1 VAILTACITI
11 PVVRSILGTI
21 VVVKGVQRTHN
32 SSVRYAQA
40 SLRDRQGIK
49 HSLGTLRYRLLATW
63 HKNPLLSWT
72 CLITF
77 CILLGANTAL
87 LTPIWSDRAPLSQEE
102 QLALLKQQG
111 NKAVP
116 FANSQYQ
123 IARPVNILVLGI
135 DPVAGSKGAASADMT
150 ASSDTILLL
159 RVNPN
164 SQLIKVLS
172 IPRSSMVVLPE
183 VGLEKIALANTSG
196 AAIATRVVSKSLNN
210 VPIDRYLRL
219 RPDGLRELVNALGGV
234 EVFVPQGMSYQDATQ
249 KLAIDLQPGWQTL
262 NGDQAQQFARFQAG
276 KNGDLGRVQRQQ
288 LLIQA
293 LKNRLTNP
301 AVIAQL
307 PQIVSIVQ
315 NYMDTNLSPEE
326 MLTLANFGARLDA
339 QNLQMVMLP
348 GNLSSLSLDSNSYW
362 LDANGQD
369 RVMSEYFG
377 TTSLSAPK
385 MRSLSSLKIAVQNAS
400 GQPSL
405 SRQVVDKLKAQ
416 GFENVYPS
424 SDWQDRLAQTEIV
437 VQRGDLKAAT
447 ELQKVLGLGKVEVSA
462 TGDLDSYLTLRLGKD
477 WQDK

>member
-1 VAILTACITI
+1 M
-11 PVVRSILGTI
+11 
-21 VVVKGVQRTHN
+21 VKGVQRTYN

-40 SLRDRQGIK
+40 NLRDRQGIK
-49 HSLGTLRYRLLATW
+49 HILGTLRYRLLLAW

-77 CILLGANTAL
+77 CVLLGANAAL
-87 LTPIWSDRAPLSQEE
+87 ITPIWSDRPPLSQEE
-102 QLALLKQQG
+102 QLAELLKKQG
-111 NKAVP
+111 NVALP

-135 DPVAGSKGAASADMT
+135 DPVAGNQGDTLTKTT

-172 IPRSSMVVLPE
+172 IPRSSMVVLPQ
-183 VGLEKIALANTSG
+183 VGLEQISLASASG
-196 AAIATRVVSKSLNN
+196 AATATRIVSKSLNN

-234 EVFVPQGMSYQDATQ
+234 EIFVPQSMSYQDNTQ
-249 KLAIDLQPGWQTL
+249 KLAIALESGWQTL
-262 NGDQAQQFARFQAG
+262 NGDQAQQFARFQDG

-301 AVIAQL
+301 AVIARL
-307 PQIVSIVQ
+307 PQIISIVQ
-315 NYMDTNLSPEE
+315 SYVDTNLSPEE
-326 MLTLANFGARLDA
+326 MLTLANFGAKVDA
-339 QNLQMVMLP
+339 QNLQMVLLP
-348 GNLSSLSLDSNSYW
+348 GNLSSLSRDPSSYW
-362 LDANGQD
+362 LDASGQD

-377 TTSLSAPK
+377 SQILSTPK
-385 MRSLSSLKIAVQNAS
+385 VRSLSSLKIAVQNAS

-405 SRQVVDKLKAQ
+405 STQVISKLKAQ
-416 GFENVYPS
+416 GFENVYAS
-424 SDWQDRLAQTEIV
+424 TDWQDQLAQTEIV

-447 ELQKVLGLGKVEVSA
+447 ELQKVLGLGKVEVAA

-477 WQDK
+477 WQNK